1 MGLMLLDFVIGLVR
15 SVVTNSFSVNMV
27 LDYLKTVLYMF
38 FPLLFVYSLI
48 SVDPTGWA
56 LKIFYY
62 IGGVAIIWNFLT
74 AIINKW
80 RA

>member
-15 SVVTNSFSVNMV
+15 SVVTNSFSVSMV

-48 SVDPTGWA
+48 SVDPTGWV

-62 IGGVAIIWNFLT
+62 IGGIAIIWNFLT
-74 AIINKW
+74 EIINKW